1 MQKLKQPQ
9 GGRRGGAQD
18 PEADQEGGEGKKGRT
33 EDPGPGE
40 ARQEKAEGEGGPRGR
55 TQKEGRSQG
64 RKTTQERDR

>member
-55 TQKEGRSQG
+55 T
-64 RKTTQERDR
+64 